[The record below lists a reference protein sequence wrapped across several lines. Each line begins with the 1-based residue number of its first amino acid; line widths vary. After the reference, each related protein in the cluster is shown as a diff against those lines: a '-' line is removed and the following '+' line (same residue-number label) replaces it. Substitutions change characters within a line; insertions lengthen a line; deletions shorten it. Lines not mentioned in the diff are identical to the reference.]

1 MDGKMILPL
10 LVLLIGTQ
18 AWAQPQDDFA
28 TAMLAA
34 DRKAPLVSVQK
45 VTAILTTQGGHVASV
60 SQTGSVVQARF
71 PAGEWVYAIL
81 EQADPGAPLQVI
93 VLLCHTTSQ
102 GATALC
108 QTIAQRYNVEK

>member
-1 MDGKMILPL
+1 MAGKMILTL

-45 VTAILTTQGGHVASV
+45 VTAICSELITSA
-60 SQTGSVVQARF
+60 A
-71 PAGEWVYAIL
+71 
-81 EQADPGAPLQVI
+81 
-93 VLLCHTTSQ
+93 LLDYIPDFDS
-102 GATALC
+102 
-108 QTIAQRYNVEK
+108 N